1 MVNFKDFI
9 IQTLTVNIQD
19 NFVQDFLT
27 IIEHYKVQLQKDKNL
42 EQDPY
47 FYERQKQLEQDL
59 QEVESG
65 TAEMISHNDLWNNI
79 NNHLKTLN

>member
-1 MVNFKDFI
+1 M
-9 IQTLTVNIQD
+9 QTVTLE
-19 NFVQDFLT
+19 VQDKFVPNLLEYLKQFKNEVK
-27 IIEHYKVQLQKDKNL
+27 IKEDKNL

-47 FYERQKQLEQDL
+47 FYERQKQLHQDL
-59 QEVESG
+59 KEIEDG

>member
-1 MVNFKDFI
+1 M
-9 IQTLTVNIQD
+9 QTLTVNIQD

-27 IIEHYKVQLQKDKNL
+27 IIDHYKDKVQLQKDKNL

-47 FYERQKQLEQDL
+47 FYERQKKLEEDL
-59 QEVESG
+59 KEVESG

>member
-1 MVNFKDFI
+1 M
-9 IQTLTVNIQD
+9 QTLTVNIQD

-27 IIEHYKVQLQKDKNL
+27 IIEHYKDKVQLQKDKNL

>member
-1 MVNFKDFI
+1 M
-9 IQTLTVNIQD
+9 QTLTVNVQD

-27 IIEHYKVQLQKDKNL
+27 IIEHYKDKVQLQKDKNL

-47 FYERQKQLEQDL
+47 FYERKEQLEQDL

-79 NNHLKTLN
+79 NNHLKH

>member
-1 MVNFKDFI
+1 M
-9 IQTLTVNIQD
+9 QTLTVNIQD

-27 IIEHYKVQLQKDKNL
+27 IIEHYKDKVQLQKDKNL
-42 EQDPY
+42 ELDPY
-47 FYERQKQLEQDL
+47 FYDRQKQLQQDL

-79 NNHLKTLN
+79 NNHLK

>member
-1 MVNFKDFI
+1 M
-9 IQTLTVNIQD
+9 QTLTVNIQD

-27 IIEHYKVQLQKDKNL
+27 ILEHYKDKVQLQKDKNL

-79 NNHLKTLN
+79 NNHLKTLS